1 MEIEKE
7 VTFKT
12 GIQPV
17 CLPSKTPRLMQEK
30 FVSEGV
36 HIAGWGRT
44 SWRGSRSNAL
54 LQGILR
60 VFSNQECKERFSGF
74 EDGKFGKRNIITY
87 NYCLL
92 VDIANS
98 KICAG
103 DRNDVGACLGDS
115 GGPLVTLK
123 RADDKRCK

>member
-17 CLPSKTPRLMQEK
+17 CLPSKTPRLMKEK

-44 SWRGSRSNAL
+44 SWRGSRSNEL

-60 VFSNQECKERFSGF
+60 VFSNKECREKFTGF
-74 EDGKFGKRNIITY
+74 KDVQFRNCNKKIIIF
-87 NYCLL
+87 
-92 VDIANS
+92 V
-98 KICAG
+98 
-103 DRNDVGACLGDS
+103 
-115 GGPLVTLK
+115 
-123 RADDKRCK
+123 